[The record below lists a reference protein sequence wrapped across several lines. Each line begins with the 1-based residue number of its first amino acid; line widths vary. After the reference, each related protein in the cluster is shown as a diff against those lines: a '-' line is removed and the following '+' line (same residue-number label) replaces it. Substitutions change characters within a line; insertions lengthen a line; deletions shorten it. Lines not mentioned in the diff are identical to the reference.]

1 MTLDEFKTK
10 VRENRGKLSKH
21 DEDLEV
27 IFEKGEQCLIDFT
40 LEKKLM
46 GIQNIRWVAER
57 SPVYQKQF
65 CRWMAGKNWKA
76 EKNEIQ
82 LWIDN
87 NIDFKKKG

>member
-27 IFEKGEQCLIDFT
+27 IFEKGEPCLHDFT

-46 GIQNIRWVAER
+46 GIQNIRWVAEH
-57 SPVYQKQF
+57 SKVYQEQF
-65 CRWMAGKNWKA
+65 CRWMATKHWKA
-76 EKNEIQ
+76 TKDEIQ
-82 LWIDN
+82 LWVDN
-87 NIDFKKKG
+87 NVDFRRRS